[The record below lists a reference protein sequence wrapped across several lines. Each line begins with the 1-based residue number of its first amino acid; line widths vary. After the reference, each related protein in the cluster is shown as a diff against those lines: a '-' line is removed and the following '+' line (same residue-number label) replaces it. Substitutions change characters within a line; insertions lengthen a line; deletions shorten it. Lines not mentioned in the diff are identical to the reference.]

1 MGWFSQ
7 VTDFLSSPAFRIGA
21 GVAGLAS
28 GAGAFGDMGGWGTAL
43 QGLSGAANVAAGA
56 ASTFGPNRSALD
68 RATGA
73 LQLGLGGYN
82 IGQSA
87 GAVGSFGDVW
97 NQISG
102 GGDRSSAIPG
112 LTDDSGAISGYPG
125 YDESVTRRGLPALPG
140 SSDTSAPPR
149 WSFNEDPRQYNVVQ
163 QDGSIGRP
171 FIESGDPSAGG
182 GVSARGTGYDISQR
196 DPGVGQAD
204 PISLFDPAL
213 GAGGGAAP
221 AAAPAPA
228 PTPPAGSLDV
238 TPSPSPPFAPPGGAP
253 TPTPT
258 ATPPTPTPTA
268 ALPDLTGTTT
278 HGTTPAA
285 RGDWLDRTWEN
296 LLSTAEKNPISAGMA
311 ALQVGSML
319 TGLFAQSRADI
330 ANDALSQMDPNSPN
344 GAEFRRLYE
353 ERARR
358 EIEDQAATVRSS
370 LEAKFAARGMLRST
384 VYTNA
389 VQSLDTARIKLL
401 ADLPLTSLNAWNAT
415 PQGSGRGLTSAAQYA
430 QATATPMDFS
440 SMTRVLGQ
448 SPFAQQLSANAQRA

>member
-102 GGDRSSAIPG
+102 GGGGGSSSSAIPG

-125 YDESVTRRGLPALPG
+125 YDESVTRRALPPFPG
-140 SSDTSAPPR
+140 QPTDPATQSPFNGRAYPLSTVQAP
-149 WSFNEDPRQYNVVQ
+149 DV
-163 QDGSIGRP
+163 P
-171 FIESGDPSAGG
+171 FVEMGDPAAGG
-182 GVSARGTGYDISQR
+182 GSSARGTGYDISQR

-221 AAAPAPA
+221 APAPA
-228 PTPPAGSLDV
+228 PDAA
-238 TPSPSPPFAPPGGAP
+238 APGTTQLPVEGVRGQVGGGATTP

-258 ATPPTPTPTA
+258 ATPPTPTPAA
-268 ALPDLTGTTT
+268 ALPDLTGATT
-278 HGTTPAA
+278 HGTTPQA
-285 RGDWLDRTWEN
+285 RGDWLDRTWQN

-311 ALQVGSML
+311 AMQVGSML

-330 ANDALSQMDPNSPN
+330 ARDAMSQMDPNSPN

-370 LEAKFAARGMLRST
+370 LEAKFASRGMLRST

-430 QATATPMDFS
+430 QATSTPMDFS
-440 SMTRVLGQ
+440 NMTRVLGQ